1 MPIATIKE
9 PNVDIEI
16 KVELPTGS
24 HRYQA
29 KSVMIF
35 VDSEDR
41 ITELRDM
48 LFRAANTLDPQSTP
62 AWVTDLLDVLDG
74 VPR

>member
-1 MPIATIKE
+1 MPIAKITHDGFKA
-9 PNVDIEI
+9 
-16 KVELPTGS
+16 ELAVTRDGVTTLLDVS
-24 HRYQA
+24 
-29 KSVMIF
+29 F
-35 VDSEDR
+35 DGDDR

-48 LFRAANTLDPQSTP
+48 LFRAANTLDPHDTP

>member
-1 MPIATIKE
+1 MPRAHITHDNIGIVVNVSDSTIK
-9 PNVDIEI
+9 PVIVSINLGGD
-16 KVELPTGS
+16 T
-24 HRYQA
+24 
-29 KSVMIF
+29 
-35 VDSEDR
+35 R

-48 LFRAANTLDPQSTP
+48 LFRAANTLDPNDTP